1 MCCLRLNL
9 AHIYMAN
16 GMDTSRMMQPLAL
29 RALERLDFLV
39 IFFLFDYIVYTM
51 NGYQNISAGS
61 QHDFDTSMGPVYDS
75 LNIAHPGWQYPQNR
89 IYQSG
94 GLEQNPRGM

>member
-1 MCCLRLNL
+1 
-9 AHIYMAN
+9 MAS
-16 GMDTSRMMQPLAL
+16 GADTGRMMQPLAL
-29 RALERLDFLV
+29 RAPERLDFLL
-39 IFFLFDYIVYTM
+39 IFFLSLLVYMM

-61 QHDFDTSMGPVYDS
+61 QHDFDTSMGSVYES
-75 LNIAHPGWQYPQNR
+75 LNITHPGWQYPQNR